1 MGRVIGIDLGTTTSE
16 IAYIENGKPKLIPDI
31 YGDTIIPSIVAEKE
45 NEIIVGRMAYNQ
57 LLSNPEKTISEI
69 KCLIGSKERIKLG
82 NQRYLPHEIS
92 SIILQELKSY
102 AEKFIGEEVEEA
114 IITVPANFDSK
125 QRELTKLAGE
135 VAGFKVERI
144 INEPTAAAI
153 GYGIDNLQKNEKL
166 LVYDLGGGTFDVTIL
181 EMVDGVLDVVSSR
194 GNNKLGGKNFD
205 ERIERYIDEE
215 FKEQYGVYL
224 SETDVDYTKIKPRLK
239 EAAINAKKE
248 LSSNLRTIINIP
260 FITSINN
267 KNVDFNIELS
277 RAKFDEITLDLVN
290 STTDT
295 INEVLK
301 AAKCSEDDID
311 IVLLVGGASRIVSV
325 QNLLYKLFQKK
336 VKLGINPDELVALG
350 AAVQAGIKNNEIR
363 KEKAITVKD
372 KCSYNLGTRIVGEVD
387 GQLVDGL
394 FDCLIPIDS
403 ALPSSYKKIYKT
415 VYDNQKSIAVDVYE
429 GNEPLVHDN
438 TKVGYFIL
446 QGIPEGPAG
455 SEEIEI
461 EFNYDLNGILQ
472 VNAKVLSTGEEVRK
486 VINRLQYK

>member
-1 MGRVIGIDLGTTTSE
+1 MDL
-16 IAYIENGKPKLIPDI
+16 
-31 YGDTIIPSIVAEKE
+31 
-45 NEIIVGRMAYNQ
+45 
-57 LLSNPEKTISEI
+57 
-69 KCLIGSKERIKLG
+69 
-82 NQRYLPHEIS
+82 
-92 SIILQELKSY
+92 
-102 AEKFIGEEVEEA
+102 
-114 IITVPANFDSK
+114 
-125 QRELTKLAGE
+125 
-135 VAGFKVERI
+135 
-144 INEPTAAAI
+144 
-153 GYGIDNLQKNEKL
+153 
-166 LVYDLGGGTFDVTIL
+166 
-181 EMVDGVLDVVSSR
+181 
-194 GNNKLGGKNFD
+194 
-205 ERIERYIDEE
+205 
-215 FKEQYGVYL
+215 
-224 SETDVDYTKIKPRLK
+224 
-239 EAAINAKKE
+239 
-248 LSSNLRTIINIP
+248 
-260 FITSINN
+260 
-267 KNVDFNIELS
+267 NIELS

-350 AAVQAGIKNNEIR
+350 AAVQAGIKNNEIK
-363 KEKAITVKD
+363 KEKTITVKD

-486 VINRLQYK
+486 VINRL

>member
-239 EAAINAKKE
+239 EAE
-248 LSSNLRTIINIP
+248 
-260 FITSINN
+260 
-267 KNVDFNIELS
+267 
-277 RAKFDEITLDLVN
+277 
-290 STTDT
+290 
-295 INEVLK
+295 
-301 AAKCSEDDID
+301 
-311 IVLLVGGASRIVSV
+311 
-325 QNLLYKLFQKK
+325 
-336 VKLGINPDELVALG
+336 
-350 AAVQAGIKNNEIR
+350 
-363 KEKAITVKD
+363 
-372 KCSYNLGTRIVGEVD
+372 
-387 GQLVDGL
+387 
-394 FDCLIPIDS
+394 
-403 ALPSSYKKIYKT
+403 
-415 VYDNQKSIAVDVYE
+415 
-429 GNEPLVHDN
+429 
-438 TKVGYFIL
+438 
-446 QGIPEGPAG
+446 
-455 SEEIEI
+455 
-461 EFNYDLNGILQ
+461 
-472 VNAKVLSTGEEVRK
+472 
-486 VINRLQYK
+486 